1 MATVYNV
8 MLYGGLALA
17 IVFAIVAVV
26 LFFRV
31 KGIPKAVG
39 IATGSTARKKI
50 DESRRRARRVYR
62 EAVPPNRRRSRT
74 IHPEFR

>member
-26 LFFRV
+26 LFFV
-31 KGIPKAVG
+31 LKIPIYEIAGIHER
-39 IATGSTARKKI
+39 IC
-50 DESRRRARRVYR
+50 RR
-62 EAVPPNRRRSRT
+62 
-74 IHPEFR
+74 

>member
-26 LFFRV
+26 LFFV
-31 KGIPKAVG
+31 LKIPKAVG
-39 IATGSTARKKI
+39 IATGSTAVRRSMR
-50 DESRRRARRVYR
+50 SRRRAMRVYR

>member
-26 LFFRV
+26 LFFV
-31 KGIPKAVG
+31 LKIPKAVG

-50 DESRRRARRVYR
+50 DEIKDLIDRQLAYNMSIAK
-62 EAVPPNRRRSRT
+62 EGL
-74 IHPEFR
+74 